1 MSKATTK
8 FKGQENKIFMRVFSS
23 SPIKIP
29 DLSTAKLLSCHS
41 SMPDIFC
48 CWFLS
53 ALCFLVLKFK
63 PRFHVYKENLYCCT
77 RPQPCHCEASSLSFF
92 SPNSTY
98 QNSHTLLL
106 SPLLAESL
114 SPCAAGE
121 QSLICLPPTES
132 PPFRFLQLVILHQK
146 VPEPWIFQLLSR
158 TPTQGNDLTVF
169 SSAPLNL
176 SCASTSF
183 LMMHKDPDTSF
194 WKLTEGQTF
203 TQPLKLS
210 C

>member
-1 MSKATTK
+1 MSRAK
-8 FKGQENKIFMRVFSS
+8 FKGQENKIFMRLFSCIL
-23 SPIKIP
+23 IKIP

-63 PRFHVYKENLYCCT
+63 PRFQVYKENLYCCT
-77 RPQPCHCEASSLSFF
+77 RSQPCHCDASSLSLSPPVPLTKTVISCFF
-92 SPNSTY
+92 LLCFLRA
-98 QNSHTLLL
+98 SHLTLLDSRARFAFHPQNL
-106 SPLLAESL
+106 
-114 SPCAAGE
+114 
-121 QSLICLPPTES
+121 
-132 PPFRFLQLVILHQK
+132 PPFRFLQLIILHQK

-158 TPTQGNDLTVF
+158 TPTQGNDLTIF

-183 LMMHKDPDTSF
+183 LMMHKDSDTSF